1 MDGEGSNWQALLLSH
16 LQLLNYARH
25 PSAQVVSVSH
35 HLKATQPQPG
45 KTLNWNNNIKRI
57 LAFYFTVRCTENEEW
72 ANFWRKSSR
81 RMTYKWA
88 HAAESFPSTRNKHLC
103 HDSPIMDRSLCFPQ
117 LWLPLIKTLF
127 ETRLTFSHIVINLSK
142 MQREFLQIL
151 QIKKKENESV
161 WFVT

>member
-1 MDGEGSNWQALLLSH
+1 
-16 LQLLNYARH
+16 
-25 PSAQVVSVSH
+25 
-35 HLKATQPQPG
+35 
-45 KTLNWNNNIKRI
+45 
-57 LAFYFTVRCTENEEW
+57 
-72 ANFWRKSSR
+72 
-81 RMTYKWA
+81 MTYKWA

-151 QIKKKENESV
+151 QIKKKEKESV

>member
-1 MDGEGSNWQALLLSH
+1 MDSERSNWQAALLLSH

-45 KTLNWNNNIKRI
+45 KTLNWNNIKRI
-57 LAFYFTVRCTENEEW
+57 LAFYLTVRCTENEEW
-72 ANFWRKSSR
+72 ANIWRKSSR

-88 HAAESFPSTRNKHLC
+88 HAAETFPSTGNKHLC

-117 LWLPLIKTLF
+117 LWLPLIKTLCLKLVWPSV
-127 ETRLTFSHIVINLSK
+127 TLSLICQK
-142 MQREFLQIL
+142 C
-151 QIKKKENESV
+151 KES
-161 WFVT
+161 FFKFCK